1 MTLIASLAALKDGEN
16 GILTEFLD
24 TKIACKLMSMGIL
37 PGKEI
42 ALIRRVPFGG
52 GLYVKV
58 AGQNFAIREEE
69 ARSML
74 IDKTTEHLL
83 L

>member
-1 MTLIASLAALKDGEN
+1 MTQIASLAALKDGEN
-16 GILTEFLD
+16 GVLTEFLD
-24 TKIACKLMSMGIL
+24 NKIACKLMSMGIL

-74 IDKTTEHLL
+74 IDKTTENLL
-83 L
+83 I

>member
-16 GILTEFLD
+16 GVLTEFLD
-24 TKIACKLMSMGIL
+24 NKIACKLMSMGIL
-37 PGKEI
+37 PGKDI

-74 IDKTTEHLL
+74 VDKTTENALI
-83 L
+83 

>member
-1 MTLIASLAALKDGEN
+1 MTQMASLAALKDGEN

-24 TKIACKLMSMGIL
+24 NKIACKLMSMGIL
-37 PGKEI
+37 PGKDI

-74 IDKTTEHLL
+74 IDKTTENSLI
-83 L
+83 